1 MTKIMLK
8 NGLKVNDACELSI
21 LYRTTD
27 TVNAAG
33 KQKEEEECEK
43 DESEEDKKAESVS
56 SDSTVIHLVDNWV
69 SQV

>member
-33 KQKEEEECEK
+33 KQKEEECEK
-43 DESEEDKKAESVS
+43 DESEEDKESRECVK
-56 SDSTVIHLVDNWV
+56 
-69 SQV
+69 

>member
-1 MTKIMLK
+1 MLK

-43 DESEEDKKAESVS
+43 DESEEDKESRECVK
-56 SDSTVIHLVDNWV
+56 
-69 SQV
+69 